1 VRIRIKLAARSLTGV
16 GGFWVPVLQGDG
28 DRGLPIF
35 ALQMRP
41 LAGGG
46 VQVRL
51 AARRG
56 FFEVSS
62 DPIPF
67 APGTHSLEIVWRP
80 GAEGA
85 TLALD
90 GAPRASLTGLPA
102 RTLGQIAIGTPG
114 WPIWRSGTLAI
125 DDYESTKA

>member
-1 VRIRIKLAARSLTGV
+1 
-16 GGFWVPVLQGDG
+16 
-28 DRGLPIF
+28 
-35 ALQMRP
+35 MRP
-41 LAGGG
+41 AAGG

-56 FFEVSS
+56 LFEVSS
-62 DPIPF
+62 NPIPF

-80 GAEGA
+80 GIEGA

-90 GAPRASLTGLPA
+90 GAPRASLSGLPA
-102 RTLGQIAIGTPG
+102 RTLGQIAVGTPG
-114 WPIWRSGTLAI
+114 WPIWRGGTIAI